1 MSPTSTEQQTGH
13 INSFYVGVADVH
25 EADPELLCAV
35 CRDRFDGGHI
45 ARLEDF
51 CRRCWEIVAPLLIEE
66 SDDPLIPLSALRD

>member
-1 MSPTSTEQQTGH
+1 HTTDCH
-13 INSFYVGVADVH
+13 IYSFYVRVADVQ

-35 CRDRFDGGHI
+35 CRDRFDGGRI

-66 SDDPLIPLSALRD
+66 SDDPLMPLSALRD